1 MRVYT
6 VHLRHR
12 GLNPDNDIVLVSEGF
27 CWGACVLSLIWAL
40 WHRMW
45 LVVLGL
51 VIVSVVLNIMV
62 YMLGMDET
70 TGYFLNIGIAIL
82 IGLVANDI
90 RRWSLA
96 LLGFVDS
103 GVALGDNQDDA
114 LARFLD
120 DAPAL
125 AKEIV

>member
-70 TGYFLNIGIAIL
+70 TGYFLNVGIAIL

-96 LLGFVDS
+96 RLGFVDS

-125 AKEIV
+125 AKERV

>member
-1 MRVYT
+1 
-6 VHLRHR
+6 
-12 GLNPDNDIVLVSEGF
+12 
-27 CWGACVLSLIWAL
+27 
-40 WHRMW
+40 
-45 LVVLGL
+45 
-51 VIVSVVLNIMV
+51 
-62 YMLGMDET
+62 
-70 TGYFLNIGIAIL
+70 
-82 IGLVANDI
+82 
-90 RRWSLA
+90 LA

>member
-27 CWGACVLSLIWAL
+27 CWGACVLSLMWAL

-45 LVVLGL
+45 WVALGL
-51 VIVSVVLNIMV
+51 AIASVVVNVMI

-70 TGYFLNIGIAIL
+70 TGYFLNAGIAIL

-96 LLGFVDS
+96 RLGFVDS

-125 AKEIV
+125 TKEIV

>member
-125 AKEIV
+125 AKERV

>member
-27 CWGACVLSLIWAL
+27 CWGACVFSLIWAL

-45 LVVLGL
+45 WVALCLA
-51 VIVSVVLNIMV
+51 IVSVVLNVMI

-70 TGYFLNIGIAIL
+70 TGYFLNVGIAIL

-96 LLGFVDS
+96 RLGFVDS

-120 DAPAL
+120 DSPAL
-125 AKEIV
+125 TKEIV

>member
-1 MRVYT
+1 
-6 VHLRHR
+6 
-12 GLNPDNDIVLVSEGF
+12 
-27 CWGACVLSLIWAL
+27 
-40 WHRMW
+40 MW
-45 LVVLGL
+45 WVVLCL
-51 VIVSVVLNIMV
+51 AIVSVVLNVMI

-70 TGYFLNIGIAIL
+70 TGYFLNVGIAIL

-96 LLGFVDS
+96 RLGFVDS

-125 AKEIV
+125 TKEIV

>member
-70 TGYFLNIGIAIL
+70 TGYFLNAGIAIL

-96 LLGFVDS
+96 RLGFVDS

>member
-45 LVVLGL
+45 WVALCLA
-51 VIVSVVLNIMV
+51 IVSVVLNVMI

-70 TGYFLNIGIAIL
+70 TGYFLNVGIGYKAL
-82 IGLVANDI
+82 EFGSFGFCRFWRCIG
-90 RRWSLA
+90 
-96 LLGFVDS
+96 
-103 GVALGDNQDDA
+103 
-114 LARFLD
+114 
-120 DAPAL
+120 
-125 AKEIV
+125 

>member
-96 LLGFVDS
+96 RLGFVDS

>member
-51 VIVSVVLNIMV
+51 VIVSVVLNVMI

-70 TGYFLNIGIAIL
+70 TGYFLNVGIAIL

-96 LLGFVDS
+96 RLGFVDY

>member
-1 MRVYT
+1 MWWV
-6 VHLRHR
+6 
-12 GLNPDNDIVLVSEGF
+12 
-27 CWGACVLSLIWAL
+27 AL
-40 WHRMW
+40 C
-45 LVVLGL
+45 LA
-51 VIVSVVLNIMV
+51 IVSVVLNVMI
-62 YMLGMDET
+62 YMLGMDAT
-70 TGYFLNIGIAIL
+70 TGYLLNVGIAIL

>member
-1 MRVYT
+1 
-6 VHLRHR
+6 
-12 GLNPDNDIVLVSEGF
+12 
-27 CWGACVLSLIWAL
+27 
-40 WHRMW
+40 MW
-45 LVVLGL
+45 WVVLCL
-51 VIVSVVLNIMV
+51 AIVSVVLNVMI

-70 TGYFLNIGIAIL
+70 TGYFLNVGIAIL

>member
-1 MRVYT
+1 
-6 VHLRHR
+6 
-12 GLNPDNDIVLVSEGF
+12 
-27 CWGACVLSLIWAL
+27 
-40 WHRMW
+40 MW
-45 LVVLGL
+45 WVVLCL
-51 VIVSVVLNIMV
+51 AIVSVVLNVMI

-70 TGYFLNIGIAIL
+70 TGYFLNVGIAIL

-125 AKEIV
+125 TKEIV